1 METVLDASGMLD
13 KALIPQGILSL
24 HLRGSVRGTFRRL
37 MPAHSWQNAGLVP
50 ATQDPGFC
58 LPKNHQGLSQSHYG
72 RTCACG
78 LVPAVEASMLRFLL
92 GPEFPC
98 FQWSHRG

>member
-50 ATQDPGFC
+50 ATQGLDSAYHQPAKVCPNHAAGRHVRVAWC
-58 LPKNHQGLSQSHYG
+58 LLWQPPCQD
-72 RTCACG
+72 ACG
-78 LVPAVEASMLRFLL
+78 A
-92 GPEFPC
+92 
-98 FQWSHRG
+98 